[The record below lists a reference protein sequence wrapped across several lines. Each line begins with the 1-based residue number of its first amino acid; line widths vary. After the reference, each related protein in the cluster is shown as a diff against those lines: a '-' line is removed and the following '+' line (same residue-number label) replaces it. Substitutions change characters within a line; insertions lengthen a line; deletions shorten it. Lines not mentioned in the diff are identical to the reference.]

1 MNGKIDAA
9 AHAQPQENGGQKGH
23 QSVRGPHCGQRAFP
37 NEAAHHP
44 GIGQV
49 VQLLQ
54 EVAQDQ
60 GKGKAQQAPGDASL
74 GEVTFGKHSD
84 GSSFPIRVFFQCI
97 MHGENLQME
106 GEDRGEERFNQPQT
120 KI

>member
-1 MNGKIDAA
+1 M
-9 AHAQPQENGGQKGH
+9 
-23 QSVRGPHCGQRAFP
+23 SY
-37 NEAAHHP
+37 
-44 GIGQV
+44 
-49 VQLLQ
+49 
-54 EVAQDQ
+54 
-60 GKGKAQQAPGDASL
+60 QQQFHRWL
-74 GEVTFGKHSD
+74 HSD

>member
-1 MNGKIDAA
+1 MDAA